1 MKRWLLHILLVS
13 VLGMLAASCSQEA
26 DDPTL
31 ATEGG
36 RVQLKFTIVLDESP
50 ASRTWGSTY
59 DPEEAT
65 KAENTI
71 QNMQVILFNTAGDV
85 CYGELENVQYF
96 ATDHDTYKE
105 YEFQGS
111 IPVSAVGTDK
121 LVVNDKLNCK
131 IMVLAN
137 CAIDFSASEF
147 NATTALNNLSY
158 EIANIYSSSTGLK
171 AGIPMWGIHTVTNL
185 PVDRNYATD
194 LDDDIY
200 LLRSMA
206 KIEVT
211 LSDETWNNDYRITS
225 ATLNKYNAEGYIVPT
240 FNVPVTTNGTTTL
253 TEKALNEFTETTDL
267 SLEGVLREKSGLATT
282 PATLGFTATTAN
294 RTYVVYVPEMNN
306 TRLNETTDTNGSIW
320 VDLTLAKINSTSTTD
335 DDDITGSVMG
345 GHPRIYLKD
354 YDITDG
360 NDGLYSPT
368 RNHLYRY
375 TINQISD
382 GFDLTV
388 QAMPWTKQ
396 SVKMSFTDI
405 VSYNVTGWTAGT
417 TGDID
422 EENNLVY
429 MTKDKAAEFTFRI
442 VTPTGLTKDD
452 LEIGLTNNQDFSLN
466 YEFTNDGSIKI
477 SISPTDTESNG
488 SALRTSL
495 YAFVK
500 DQYGRNVELDLT
512 GTGTGDQEVGSTTE
526 TKANRFTI
534 IRTW

>member
-225 ATLNKYNAEGYIVPT
+225 ATLNKYNAEGYVVPA
-240 FNVPVTTNGTTTL
+240 FKVPVTTNGTTTL
-253 TEKALNEFTETTDL
+253 TEKALNGFTETTDL

-282 PATLGFTATTAN
+282 PTTL
-294 RTYVVYVPEMNN
+294 V
-306 TRLNETTDTNGSIW
+306 
-320 VDLTLAKINSTSTTD
+320 
-335 DDDITGSVMG
+335 
-345 GHPRIYLKD
+345 
-354 YDITDG
+354 
-360 NDGLYSPT
+360 
-368 RNHLYRY
+368 
-375 TINQISD
+375 
-382 GFDLTV
+382 
-388 QAMPWTKQ
+388 
-396 SVKMSFTDI
+396 
-405 VSYNVTGWTAGT
+405 
-417 TGDID
+417 
-422 EENNLVY
+422 
-429 MTKDKAAEFTFRI
+429 
-442 VTPTGLTKDD
+442 
-452 LEIGLTNNQDFSLN
+452 
-466 YEFTNDGSIKI
+466 
-477 SISPTDTESNG
+477 
-488 SALRTSL
+488 
-495 YAFVK
+495 
-500 DQYGRNVELDLT
+500 
-512 GTGTGDQEVGSTTE
+512 
-526 TKANRFTI
+526 
-534 IRTW
+534 